1 MVDDRPSPRGRGPR
15 SIRIRAALAL
25 GVVACVGV
33 TGTYA
38 YWTDTAPVSGV
49 TISTGTLDLKIN
61 SADSLPS
68 YTALNVSNMVP
79 GNSSAAVLTVRNA
92 GTAALTYYAD
102 STASGTLGSAFT
114 VKVTADTATGGSGA
128 SKTCP
133 GTALTNSG
141 SSFGNNLIGSSA
153 NPRGLAASASE
164 SLCVQVTLPN
174 GAASSLQG
182 SSSNITLTF
191 NAEQVH

>member
-1 MVDDRPSPRGRGPR
+1 
-15 SIRIRAALAL
+15 
-25 GVVACVGV
+25 V

-153 NPRGLAASASE
+153 NPRSLAASASE